1 VIEALKLAFNVLA
14 RYSERSRERLPSP
27 TQGRTLLWDAS
38 RDFEEQPLQSMAGQY
53 DEEAAAAVSAEGG
66 GGVGQQETPAPPA
79 PAPAPAPDPSFSFS
93 AHSRLA
99 VAFASVVWAG
109 TTYVVRLSFSL
120 SFPSGRCRGEAF
132 LKERIPIP
140 QFSSALFFF
149 DAATVH
155 FASATSTVLVLCG
168 FYALV
173 GRGIT
178 IAVSQ
183 SIALQVRRRP
193 SLRFLDHFSSQW
205 LASGHFARPKRVV
218 APFAVSP
225 CTITHLA
232 RRRFHQCL

>member
-14 RYSERSRERLPSP
+14 RYSERSRERHPSP
-27 TQGRTLLWDAS
+27 TQGRTLLWDTS

-79 PAPAPAPDPSFSFS
+79 RAPVPAPDPSFSFS
-93 AHSRLA
+93 ARSRLA

-109 TTYVVRLSFSL
+109 TTYVVRLFVL
-120 SFPSGRCRGEAF
+120 SFFPTGSLLRRSVF
-132 LKERIPIP
+132 ERTHPIP

-155 FASATSTVLVLCG
+155 VASATSTVLVLCG

-178 IAVSQ
+178 VAVSQ

-193 SLRFLDHFSSQW
+193 FLVSLIISHH
-205 LASGHFARPKRVV
+205 SG
-218 APFAVSP
+218 
-225 CTITHLA
+225 
-232 RRRFHQCL
+232 